1 MSAKDTVVGT
11 AKQIVAEIVGDGRL
25 AEESSR
31 QAGGNDFH
39 STSDANADFIP
50 PQIRSTQTVL
60 HNDEDRFA
68 RLLGHAALKVWSD
81 LPRDAQ
87 ERLFAAAVDDGVIAN
102 SLAVFLHDRHP
113 KTAHPRKPSMLPRH
127 RSYRALHSVPAR
139 AKTATLCTTMAERSF
154 SATVK
159 IRTKTIKAILPN
171 PNLRTGRTVRPV
183 PDKRR
188 RIRPAVESPP

>member
-25 AEESSR
+25 AEEGSR
-31 QAGGNDFH
+31 QAGGND
-39 STSDANADFIP
+39 
-50 PQIRSTQTVL
+50 
-60 HNDEDRFA
+60 FA

-113 KTAHPRKPSMLPRH
+113 KTAHPPKPSMI
-127 RSYRALHSVPAR
+127 A
-139 AKTATLCTTMAERSF
+139 
-154 SATVK
+154 
-159 IRTKTIKAILPN
+159 
-171 PNLRTGRTVRPV
+171 
-183 PDKRR
+183 
-188 RIRPAVESPP
+188 